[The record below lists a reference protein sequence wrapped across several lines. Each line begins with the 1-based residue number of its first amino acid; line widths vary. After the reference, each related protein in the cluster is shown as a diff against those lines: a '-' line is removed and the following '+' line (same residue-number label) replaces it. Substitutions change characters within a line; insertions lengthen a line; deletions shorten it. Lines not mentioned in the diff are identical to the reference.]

1 MVDWWNNVNIFVF
14 ILSVSEH
21 DYSTAFSCF
30 LSSRVPNV
38 QRADPF
44 VSSLWGR
51 GSPARSEVICDMMP
65 AGHLPILL
73 SLSALLLS
81 PLLTGSL
88 ALCKSK
94 LRWNLSLRVKFKS
107 QVCQNSRIDSFFLEL
122 RVSTM
127 QMLTLTQYWLIQWL
141 RVAIFGS
148 TWHIIAIPIMAK
160 SVVKGKPF
168 GSRSTFLPL
177 QTQYRLIQW
186 SRAAIFSQ
194 HRLILIARSILADL
208 VVEGGHFGSAFTYYH

>member
-1 MVDWWNNVNIFVF
+1 
-14 ILSVSEH
+14 
-21 DYSTAFSCF
+21 
-30 LSSRVPNV
+30 
-38 QRADPF
+38 
-44 VSSLWGR
+44 
-51 GSPARSEVICDMMP
+51 MMP

-160 SVVKGKPF
+160 SVVKGNHF
-168 GSRSTFLPL
+168 GSRSTFYHCRPNIGWFNGRGRPFLVNIDL
-177 QTQYRLIQW
+177 FSLHVQYWLI
-186 SRAAIFSQ
+186 
-194 HRLILIARSILADL
+194 
-208 VVEGGHFGSAFTYYH
+208 